1 MAAQIAVEAKNF
13 IGSGAKAWLIV
24 GRIPGDDDD
33 TAYLVLADDESQA
46 QETFQSRLF
55 EDGDVSQE
63 DESHLTEQYGSSI
76 IVTTSQLLN

>member
-33 TAYLVLADDESQA
+33 TAYLVLADDESLA
-46 QETFQSRLF
+46 QETFQGRLF

-63 DESHLTEQYGSSI
+63 DESHLAEQYGSSI